1 MQLNKQAYVNVIL
14 HCRRAEVLMDIYHL
28 HLICWLTIRCGKGQ
42 RGHET
47 LIMRKFTH
55 LALEAG
61 SLKLSCFLSSCPPL
75 SQRMSGIE
83 VVLPVVGPI
92 LSRRALKA
100 GSCVTFY
107 GQNID
112 QHRVTFYPC
121 SALLYRP
128 KYRSGGEEEG
138 GNAQRHIISTVRC

>member
-1 MQLNKQAYVNVIL
+1 
-14 HCRRAEVLMDIYHL
+14 
-28 HLICWLTIRCGKGQ
+28 
-42 RGHET
+42 
-47 LIMRKFTH
+47 
-55 LALEAG
+55 
-61 SLKLSCFLSSCPPL
+61 
-75 SQRMSGIE
+75 MSGIE

-121 SALLYRP
+121 SAPYSGQNIDRALEERRKKATPRDTLLAP
-128 KYRSGGEEEG
+128 
-138 GNAQRHIISTVRC
+138 